1 DDMALGVDWDK
12 ILGDARISTAG
23 FSEAILPTA
32 DNPDVAPAPDTG
44 IGFFSNMITGAG
56 TSHQFAA
63 ALDALRL
70 KTTVDALAT
79 PRVIAIHG
87 KAAKVQVGGQQ
98 GYRLT
103 TVNVGTS
110 TETIQF
116 IDTGIVLEITPY
128 IDDKCNILLSVR
140 PSITSATLEAGGIP
154 VTQTALVSTW
164 LMAKHGETVFI
175 GGLIQDNKTKEKNA
189 VPVLG
194 SIPGLGILFGRNA
207 RSLDKSEIIVLI
219 KPLILDADRKRVNQK
234 AMEKFKRPEK
244 ILNQEPL
251 PPIEQFKEL
260 LFPID
265 DEIVEDKR
273 NKATSQQYIQGGQR

>member
-1 DDMALGVDWDK
+1 V
-12 ILGDARISTAG
+12 
-23 FSEAILPTA
+23 
-32 DNPDVAPAPDTG
+32 
-44 IGFFSNMITGAG
+44 
-56 TSHQFAA
+56 

-87 KAAKVQVGGQQ
+87 KAAKVQIGGQQ

-110 TETIQF
+110 TETIEF

-128 IDDKCNILLSVR
+128 IDDKSNILLSVR

-154 VTQTALVSTW
+154 VTKTALVSTW

-207 RSLDKSEIIVLI
+207 RSLDKTEIVILI
-219 KPLILDADRKRVNQK
+219 KPLILEADRKLVNQE
-234 AMEKFKRPEK
+234 AIEKFKRPEK

-260 LFPID
+260 LFPGD
-265 DEIVEDKR
+265 DGSEDNAK
-273 NKATSQQYIQGGQR
+273 KASSYKQYVGGAR

>member
-1 DDMALGVDWDK
+1 
-12 ILGDARISTAG
+12 
-23 FSEAILPTA
+23 
-32 DNPDVAPAPDTG
+32 
-44 IGFFSNMITGAG
+44 
-56 TSHQFAA
+56 
-63 ALDALRL
+63 
-70 KTTVDALAT
+70 
-79 PRVIAIHG
+79 
-87 KAAKVQVGGQQ
+87 VQVGGQQ